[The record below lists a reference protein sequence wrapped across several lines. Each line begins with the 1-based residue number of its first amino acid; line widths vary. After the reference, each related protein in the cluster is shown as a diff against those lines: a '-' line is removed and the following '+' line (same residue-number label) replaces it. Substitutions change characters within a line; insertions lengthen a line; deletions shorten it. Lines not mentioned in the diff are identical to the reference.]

1 MIADNLSYNIINSA
15 KTKNKD
21 NNDYLKVN
29 KYANIKKESTIYIND
44 IIVLS

>member
-1 MIADNLSYNIINSA
+1 MIADDLTYNIINSA

-21 NNDYLKVN
+21 NNDYLKVS
-29 KYANIKKESTIYIND
+29 KYKNIKKDSTIYIND